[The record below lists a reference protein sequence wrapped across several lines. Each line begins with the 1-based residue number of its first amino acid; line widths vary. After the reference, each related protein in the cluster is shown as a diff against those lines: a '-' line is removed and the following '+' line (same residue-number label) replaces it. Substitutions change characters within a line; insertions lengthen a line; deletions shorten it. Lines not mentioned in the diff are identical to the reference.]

1 VTVVVV
7 AIGAVVL
14 ALGARLYFAG
24 HRAPTGQPPL
34 VELTSDSLD
43 SLKDDFNRSSDG
55 IRIILLL
62 SPT

>member
-1 VTVVVV
+1 MTVVLV

-24 HRAPTGQPPL
+24 HRVPTGQPPL
-34 VELTSDSLD
+34 AELTNESLH
-43 SLKDDFNRSSDG
+43 SLRDDFNRSSDG

>member
-1 VTVVVV
+1 
-7 AIGAVVL
+7 
-14 ALGARLYFAG
+14 LYFAG

-43 SLKDDFNRSSDG
+43 SLKADFNRSSDG